1 MIRIVIENF
10 LLFLLPTLAYA
21 AYRYWSEGGKLTWA
35 QVMDEAPV
43 IWLVIAGVVL
53 VAIFLV
59 GLDNPGGGRPDQI
72 YFPAEYKDGKLVPG
86 GFK

>member
-1 MIRIVIENF
+1 MIRIVVENF

-21 AYRYWSEGGKLTWA
+21 AYRYWSQGGNLSWS
-35 QVMDEAPV
+35 QILDEAPV
-43 IWLVIAGVVL
+43 IWLSIAGLVL

-59 GLDNPGGGRPDQI
+59 GLGSTGGGRPDQT
-72 YFPAEYKDGKLVPG
+72 YYPAEYKDGKLVPG